1 MKGTKELILKTARKL
16 FGKNGITDTSMDD
29 IADEAKIGKGTI
41 YHYYESKE
49 KLFIEVTEKEV
60 EFIRTM
66 LDKAVEAAEG
76 PEGKLRA
83 YMTARCRMIAEIA
96 KVFNLFKEEYLQYYS
111 YVRKVQDKFT
121 DFEQAALK
129 KCLTAGSETG
139 IFVFK
144 DIEFTAFTI
153 GRALH
158 AVEFYF
164 GTLQSQEESGKKAEM
179 LCDIFIG
186 GLKKR

>member
-1 MKGTKELILKTARKL
+1 MKGTKELILKTAKKL
-16 FGKNGITDTSMDD
+16 FSKNGFTKTSMDD

-41 YHYYESKE
+41 YHYYDSKE
-49 KLFIEVTEKEV
+49 KLCIEVTEKEV
-60 EFIRTM
+60 EVIRTM
-66 LDKAVEAAEG
+66 LGTAVAAAEG

-111 YVRKVQDKFT
+111 YIRKVQDKFL
-121 DFEQAALK
+121 DFEQDVLK
-129 KCLTAGSETG
+129 KCLAAGSEKG
-139 IFVFK
+139 IFTYK
-144 DIEFTAFTI
+144 DIDFTAFTI
-153 GRALH
+153 GRTLH

-164 GTLQSQEESGKKAEM
+164 ATMQNQEELATKAEM
-179 LCDIFIG
+179 FVGLFMD